1 MLRKLMYLIFPAW
14 IFVAFC
20 KHTKRGKDSILSSHQ
35 CKHLN
40 FSLAQTIRIVCSC
53 KTHQLE

>member
-20 KHTKRGKDSILSSHQ
+20 KRTKRGKRLHF
-35 CKHLN
+35 L
-40 FSLAQTIRIVCSC
+40 FTPM
-53 KTHQLE
+53 